1 MNSNGAIS
9 AVSNIP
15 PNQAQ
20 SSTQASEATGATTGE
35 ATSVNMN
42 SHGAIGAVSNIPPN
56 QAQSSNQ
63 GSATGATTG
72 EATDA
77 DKSSVTPNKQLES
90 SSHALVLAFLKTAGE
105 VRVIERQNDLYIIE
119 ARALSPTAPQVHI
132 ETDTVAVSDVHVHL
146 IGLADTFS
154 HLTVGLA

>member
-1 MNSNGAIS
+1 MNSQPIS
-9 AVSNIP
+9 AVSNIL

-20 SSTQASEATGATTGE
+20 SSTEGSE
-35 ATSVNMN
+35 
-42 SHGAIGAVSNIPPN
+42 
-56 QAQSSNQ
+56 
-63 GSATGATTG
+63 
-72 EATDA
+72 
-77 DKSSVTPNKQLES
+77 
-90 SSHALVLAFLKTAGE
+90 ALVLAFLKTAGE
-105 VRVIERQNDLYIIE
+105 VRVIETHTDLYIIE